1 MTKHKRLVLHHSV
14 VWITVGL
21 LLTGCTAGD
30 DGGGSTPQTMQPE
43 AVSFSTDLGSKSS
56 RVTTGTINNTE
67 ALKKVGEGFG
77 VFAYLTDDKT
87 WAEAK
92 TADADLSEF
101 KNFFMQNQQVTWGVQ
116 WVDDKGDTDPANDEN
131 KYDWVYY
138 PLKYWPNYTDNN
150 NTTPGARRVSFFA
163 YAPWANASAS
173 PEAGVINYVRDGD
186 RLPHVIYKLGAP
198 NQQVDLLWANC
209 INATRNGQGIITET
223 TSGTPAVTTRTY
235 QKVPLEF
242 HHALSAI
249 DIYVQRVYDEPAY
262 TGKIPNAVL
271 YPTLYISKLELKS
284 TTAASD
290 GKNGLQ
296 TSGRLNLET
305 GEWTD
310 YSDTWSG
317 ETPANAWTA
326 GAGEVK
332 LTYDETMLNDTLRGT
347 TSTDPDVIS
356 DIELDKWKWIL
367 DTHNTDDPADDEWVD
382 ATTISESE
390 LAATPNRWKDAYGVS
405 EVERNLIKN
414 TMTQVLIP
422 RKVTLIPT
430 LTYSMVVRDDALRV
444 DYLTDS
450 EGHKYTRIIN
460 EVPGNSVTLD
470 LVAGKRYT
478 LLIRIGVEHISFEL
492 VSVVDWDFP
501 MRFTPDVVRGFG
513 EDEIGHILNE

>member
-1 MTKHKRLVLHHSV
+1 MTKHKRLLPHHSV

-21 LLTGCTAGD
+21 LMTGCTAGD
-30 DGGGSTPQTMQPE
+30 DGGGGSTPQTTQPE

-67 ALKKVGEGFG
+67 ALRASGDGFG
-77 VFAYLTDDKT
+77 VFAYLTDGKT
-87 WAEAK
+87 W
-92 TADADLSEF
+92 ADADLSEF

-116 WVDDKGDTDPANDEN
+116 YVDGDDKLH
-131 KYDWVYY
+131 YDWVYY
-138 PLKYWPNYTDNN
+138 PLKYWPNSTKNA
-150 NTTPGARRVSFFA
+150 TARYISFFA
-163 YAPWANASAS
+163 YAPWADASAS

-209 INATRNGQGIITET
+209 IDATRNGQGLITKT
-223 TSGTPAVTTRTY
+223 TSGTPAVTTHTY

-271 YPTLYISKLELKS
+271 YPTLYISKLELTS
-284 TTAASD
+284 TIAASD
-290 GKNGLQ
+290 GNNGLQ
-296 TSGRLNLET
+296 LSGRFDLEN
-305 GEWTD
+305 G
-310 YSDTWSG
+310 TWSDPG
-317 ETPANAWTA
+317 ASYPGAPNAWTA
-326 GAGEVK
+326 WTAGEVK

-356 DIELDKWKWIL
+356 DIELDKWKWVL
-367 DTHNTDDPADDEWVD
+367 DTKNTASTADDEWVD

-390 LAATPNRWKDAYGVS
+390 LSATPNRWKDAYGVS

-430 LTYSMVVRDDALRV
+430 LTYSMVVRDDALLV

-501 MRFTPDVVRGFG
+501 MRFTPDVVSDF
-513 EDEIGHILNE
+513 EKDEIGHILNE

>member
-1 MTKHKRLVLHHSV
+1 MTKHKRFVLHHSV

-30 DGGGSTPQTMQPE
+30 DGGGGSTPQTTQPE

-77 VFAYLTDDKT
+77 VFAYLTDDKK
-87 WAEAK
+87 W
-92 TADADLSEF
+92 ADADLSGF
-101 KNFFMQNQQVTWGVQ
+101 SNFFMQNQQVTWGVQ
-116 WVDDKGDTDPANDEN
+116 WVDDKGDTNPANDEN
-131 KYDWVYY
+131 HYDWVYY
-138 PLKYWPNYTDNN
+138 PLKYWPNSTKNA
-150 NTTPGARRVSFFA
+150 TARNISFFA
-163 YAPWANASAS
+163 YAPWADASAS
-173 PEAGVINYVRDGD
+173 PEAGVIDYVRDGD
-186 RLPHVIYKLGAP
+186 RLPHVIYKLGVP
-198 NQQVDLLWANC
+198 NQQVDLLWAK
-209 INATRNGQGIITET
+209 AVDTKRNGNGLITVGRNKKNTED
-223 TSGTPAVTTRTY
+223 SLLY

-271 YPTLYISKLELKS
+271 YPTLYISKLELTS
-284 TTAASD
+284 TIAASD

-296 TSGRLNLET
+296 LSGRFDLEN
-305 GEWTD
+305 G
-310 YSDTWSG
+310 TWSDPG
-317 ETPANAWTA
+317 ASYSGAPNAWTA
-326 GAGEVK
+326 WTAGEVK

-356 DIELDKWKWIL
+356 DIELDKWKWVL
-367 DTHNTDDPADDEWVD
+367 DTHNNDDPADDEWVD

-430 LTYSMVVRDDALRV
+430 LTYSMVVRDDALLV

-501 MRFTPDVVRGFG
+501 MRFTPDVVSDFE

>member
-1 MTKHKRLVLHHSV
+1 MTKHKRFVPHHSV

-30 DGGGSTPQTMQPE
+30 DGGGGSMPQTTQPE

-56 RVTTGTINNTE
+56 RVTTGTIDNTE

-77 VFAYLTDDKT
+77 VFAYLTDDET

-92 TADADLSEF
+92 AADADLSEF
-101 KNFFMQNQQVTWGVQ
+101 KNFFMQNQQVRWGVQ
-116 WVDDKGDTDPANDEN
+116 YVENGDDDNLTNDVN
-131 KYDWVYY
+131 HYDWVYS

-150 NTTPGARRVSFFA
+150 NTTPGARHVSFFA
-163 YAPWANASAS
+163 YAPWADASAS
-173 PEAGVINYVRDGD
+173 PEEGVIDYVRNGD

-198 NQQVDLLWANC
+198 NQQVDLLWAKAVN
-209 INATRNGQGIITET
+209 TMRNGNGLITVDNTDPENT
-223 TSGTPAVTTRTY
+223 VHTY

-271 YPTLYISKLELKS
+271 YPTLYISKLELAS
-284 TTAASD
+284 TTAADD

-296 TSGRLNLET
+296 RCGRFDLED
-305 GEWTD
+305 G
-310 YSDTWSG
+310 TWSDPG
-317 ETPANAWTA
+317 ASNAWTA
-326 GAGEVK
+326 GTVK

-347 TSTDPDVIS
+347 TSTAPDVIS
-356 DIELDKWKWIL
+356 NTELDKWKWIL
-367 DTHNTDDPADDEWVD
+367 DTHNTPSTADDEWVD
-382 ATTISESE
+382 ATAIPESE
-390 LAATPNRWKDAYGVS
+390 LTVLANANRWKDAYGVS

-430 LTYSMVVRDDALRV
+430 LTYSMVVRDDALLV

-501 MRFTPDVVRGFG
+501 MRFTPDVVSDFE

>member
-1 MTKHKRLVLHHSV
+1 MCVCACAA
-14 VWITVGL
+14 
-21 LLTGCTAGD
+21 LLTACSGSDGESGD
-30 DGGGSTPQTMQPE
+30 DDYAGENGPV
-43 AVSFSTDLGSKSS
+43 AVSFATEVA
-56 RVTTGTINNTE
+56 REQTRATTGLIYN
-67 ALKKVGEGFG
+67 LKGLQAMGEGFG

-92 TADADLSEF
+92 AADADLSEF

-116 WVDDKGDTDPANDEN
+116 WVDDKGDTNPANDEN
-131 KYDWVYY
+131 QYDWVYY
-138 PLKYWPNYTDNN
+138 PLKYWPNYTNNN

-163 YAPWANASAS
+163 YAPWADASAS
-173 PEAGVINYVRDGD
+173 PEAGVIDYVRDGD

-209 INATRNGQGIITET
+209 IDATRNGQGLITET
-223 TSGTPAVTTRTY
+223 TSGTPAVTTRSY

-271 YPTLYISKLELKS
+271 YPILYISKLELAS
-284 TTAASD
+284 TTAAAD

-296 TSGRLNLET
+296 LSGRLNLE
-305 GEWTD
+305 D
-310 YSDTWSG
+310 STWSDPG
-317 ETPANAWTA
+317 APNAWTT
-326 GAGEVK
+326 GDVT

-356 DIELDKWKWIL
+356 DTELDKWKWVL
-367 DTHNTDDPADDEWVD
+367 DTKNTASTADDEWVD
-382 ATTISESE
+382 ATAIPESE
-390 LAATPNRWKDAYGVS
+390 LTKPANKDRWKDAYGVS

-501 MRFTPDVVRGFG
+501 MRFTPDVVSDF
-513 EDEIGHILNE
+513 EKDEIGHILNE

>member
-1 MTKHKRLVLHHSV
+1 MCVCACAA
-14 VWITVGL
+14 
-21 LLTGCTAGD
+21 LLTACSGSDGESGD
-30 DGGGSTPQTMQPE
+30 DDYAGENGPV
-43 AVSFSTDLGSKSS
+43 AVSFATEVA
-56 RVTTGTINNTE
+56 REQTRATTGLIYD
-67 ALKKVGEGFG
+67 LKGLQAMGEGFG

-87 WAEAK
+87 WEVAK
-92 TADADLSEF
+92 TADTDLSEF

-116 WVDDKGDTDPANDEN
+116 WVDDGDKPH
-131 KYDWVYY
+131 YDWVYS

-150 NTTPGARRVSFFA
+150 NDTPRHVSFFA
-163 YAPWANASAS
+163 YAPWADASAS
-173 PEAGVINYVRDGD
+173 PEAGVIGYVRDGD

-198 NQQVDLLWANC
+198 NQQVDLLWAK
-209 INATRNGQGIITET
+209 AVDTKRNGNGLITVGRNEKNT
-223 TSGTPAVTTRTY
+223 EDSLLF
-235 QKVPLEF
+235 QKVQLKF

-271 YPTLYISKLELKS
+271 YPILYVSKLELKS
-284 TTAASD
+284 TTKDTD
-290 GKNGLQ
+290 GKNMLQ

-317 ETPANAWTA
+317 ETPANAWTT
-326 GAGEVK
+326 GDVT

-356 DIELDKWKWIL
+356 DIELDKWKWVL
-367 DTHNTDDPADDEWVD
+367 DTKNTDSTADDEWVD
-382 ATTISESE
+382 ATAIPESE
-390 LAATPNRWKDAYGVS
+390 LTNSANKDRWKDAYGVS

-460 EVPGNSVTLD
+460 EVAGNSVTLD

-501 MRFTPDVVRGFG
+501 MRFTPDVVSDF
-513 EDEIGHILNE
+513 EKDEIGHILNE

>member
-30 DGGGSTPQTMQPE
+30 DGGGGSTPQTTQPE

-56 RVTTGTINNTE
+56 RVTTGTINNTD
-67 ALKKVGEGFG
+67 ALRASGDGFG
-77 VFAYLTDDKT
+77 VFAYLTDANT
-87 WAEAK
+87 WEGAK
-92 TADADLSEF
+92 ADDADLSDF

-116 WVDDKGDTDPANDEN
+116 WVDDKGDTEPANDEN

-138 PLKYWPNYTDNN
+138 PLKYWPNSTQNA
-150 NTTPGARRVSFFA
+150 TARYISFFA
-163 YAPWANASAS
+163 YAPWADASAS
-173 PEAGVINYVRDGD
+173 PEAGVIDYVRNGD

-198 NQQVDLLWANC
+198 NQQVDLLWAKAVN
-209 INATRNGQGIITET
+209 TKRNGNGLISVGRNEKDTED
-223 TSGTPAVTTRTY
+223 SLLF

-271 YPTLYISKLELKS
+271 YPTLYISKLELAS
-284 TTAASD
+284 TTAADD

-296 TSGRLNLET
+296 RCGRFDLED
-305 GEWTD
+305 G
-310 YSDTWSG
+310 TWSDPG
-317 ETPANAWTA
+317 APNAWSDP
-326 GAGEVK
+326 GDSDPDDDEVK
-332 LTYDETMLNDTLRGT
+332 LTYEETMLNDTLRGT
-347 TSTDPDVIS
+347 ASTDPDVIS
-356 DIELDKWKWIL
+356 DTELDKWKWVL
-367 DTHNTDDPADDEWVD
+367 DTKNTASTADDEWVD
-382 ATTISESE
+382 ATAIPESE
-390 LAATPNRWKDAYGVS
+390 LTDSDNKGRWKDAYGVS

-430 LTYSMVVRDDALRV
+430 LTYSMVVRDDALLV

-470 LVAGKRYT
+470 LEAGKRYT

-501 MRFTPDVVRGFG
+501 MRFTPDVVSDFE

>member
-1 MTKHKRLVLHHSV
+1 MTKHKRLMLHHSV

-30 DGGGSTPQTMQPE
+30 DGGGGSTPQTTQPE

-56 RVTTGTINNTE
+56 RVTTGTINNTD
-67 ALKKVGEGFG
+67 ALRASGDGFG
-77 VFAYLTDDKT
+77 VFAYLTDGKT
-87 WAEAK
+87 WAKAK
-92 TADADLSEF
+92 TDDADLSEF

-116 WVDDKGDTDPANDEN
+116 WVDDKGDTEPANDEN
-131 KYDWVYY
+131 QYDWVYY

-150 NTTPGARRVSFFA
+150 NTPPGAPRYISFFA
-163 YAPWANASAS
+163 YAPWADATTH
-173 PEAGVINYVRDGD
+173 PEAGVIDYVRNGD

-209 INATRNGQGIITET
+209 IDATRNGNGLITVGRNKKNTED
-223 TSGTPAVTTRTY
+223 SLLF

-271 YPTLYISKLELKS
+271 YPTLYISKLELAS

-296 TSGRLNLET
+296 LSGRFDLEH
-305 GEWTD
+305 G
-310 YSDTWSG
+310 TWSDPG
-317 ETPANAWTA
+317 APNAWTA
-326 GAGEVK
+326 GADEVK

-356 DIELDKWKWIL
+356 DIELDKWKWVL

-501 MRFTPDVVRGFG
+501 MRFTPDVVRGFE

>member
-21 LLTGCTAGD
+21 LMTGCTAGD
-30 DGGGSTPQTMQPE
+30 DGGGGSTLQTTQPE

-56 RVTTGTINNTE
+56 RVTTGTINNTD
-67 ALKKVGEGFG
+67 ALRASGDGFG
-77 VFAYLTDDKT
+77 VFAYLTDGDE
-87 WAEAK
+87 W
-92 TADADLSEF
+92 ADADLSGF
-101 KNFFMQNQQVTWGVQ
+101 SNFFMQNQQVTWGVQ
-116 WVDDKGDTDPANDEN
+116 WVDDKGDTEPANDEN

-150 NTTPGARRVSFFA
+150 NDTPGAPRYISFFA
-163 YAPWANASAS
+163 YAPWADASAS
-173 PEAGVINYVRDGD
+173 PEAGVIDYVRNGD

-198 NQQVDLLWANC
+198 NQQVDLLWAKA
-209 INATRNGQGIITET
+209 IDTKRNGNGLITVGRNKKNTED
-223 TSGTPAVTTRTY
+223 SLLY
-235 QKVPLEF
+235 QKVPLDF

-271 YPTLYISKLELKS
+271 YPTLYISKLELTS
-284 TTAASD
+284 TTAAAD

-296 TSGRLNLET
+296 LSGRFDLEN
-305 GEWTD
+305 G
-310 YSDTWSG
+310 TWSDPDASYPG
-317 ETPANAWTA
+317 APNAWTA
-326 GAGEVK
+326 WTADEVK

-356 DIELDKWKWIL
+356 DMELDKWKWVL
-367 DTHNTDDPADDEWVD
+367 DTHNNDDPADDEWVD

-430 LTYSMVVRDDALRV
+430 LTYSMVVRDDALLV

-501 MRFTPDVVRGFG
+501 MRFTPDVVSDF
-513 EDEIGHILNE
+513 EKDEIGHILNE